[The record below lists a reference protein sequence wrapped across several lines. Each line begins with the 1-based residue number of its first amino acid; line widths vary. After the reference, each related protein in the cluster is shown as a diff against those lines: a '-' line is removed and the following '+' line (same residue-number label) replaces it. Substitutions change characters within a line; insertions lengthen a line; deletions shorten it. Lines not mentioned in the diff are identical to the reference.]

1 LKQPTGTRA
10 AGAELSAATTEHP
23 LAASTDASMKL
34 PEKRRRKLH
43 STKMDYIDDPVS
55 TQDNTTGIHL
65 SNVTIFTKLCILSG
79 TVVKAQSNLHG
90 SDMRSIF

>member
-23 LAASTDASMKL
+23 PAASTDATMKL

-43 STKMDYIDDPVS
+43 STNMDYIDDPVS
-55 TQDNTTGIHL
+55 TQENTTGIHF
-65 SNVTIFTKLCILSG
+65 SNVTISTKFCILSG
-79 TVVKAQSNLHG
+79 TMLQK
-90 SDMRSIF
+90 